1 MKVLMVNGSRREHG
15 CTYTALN
22 VIAEELKAQGI
33 ESEILYVGLNA
44 VNGKI
49 DELVAT
55 ASEKMK
61 EADGLVIGSPVY
73 YASPTGEVMAFL
85 DRLFSVTPAEAF
97 RLKPAATIAS
107 ARRAGTTATLDTLN
121 KYPMYAEMPII
132 SSRYWNMVHGNA
144 PEDVMQD
151 AEGLQIMRTIGR
163 NMAWVLKNIEA
174 GKQAGIA
181 MPEEDAK
188 IMTNFIR

>member
-1 MKVLMVNGSRREHG
+1 MKVLMVNGSRRENG
-15 CTYTALN
+15 CTYTALT
-22 VIAEELKAQGI
+22 VIAEELKNAGI
-33 ESEILYVGLNA
+33 DSEILYVGLNA
-44 VNGKI
+44 VNGNI
-49 DELVAT
+49 DKVVA
-55 ASEKMK
+55 AAAEKMK

-73 YASPTGEVMAFL
+73 YASPTSEVMAFL
-85 DRLFSVTPAEAF
+85 DRLFSSAPAEAF

-132 SSRYWNMVHGNA
+132 SSRYWSMVHGNA

-174 GKQAGIA
+174 GKQAGVA